1 MVATTRPRISTPS
14 WNDSRPADWSP
25 EWVPPPRFG
34 TPRRPERKT
43 LGPAVAT
50 VAARLGTPLK
60 PFQRYINDVA
70 LELDPETNTLVY
82 SMVVLLLPR
91 QSGKTVITL
100 PRLVTKGRMWDDLF
114 FCYTAQ
120 DRNYALKKFEEDF
133 TRRLDASRTFTAG
146 RDYRARL
153 GNGKERILFPKTR
166 SQITIAATQSTSGHG
181 GTNDDVT
188 VDEAFSHEDTT
199 VDEGFVPT
207 QITRGKAARDS
218 LGKLSPGPQTWIIS
232 AAGDEDS
239 HYFYDKIALG
249 RAAVE
254 RGDDRGICY
263 IEWSCP
269 DEWDI
274 TDRALWWYYIP
285 GLGHLCDEQDIAADM
300 AKMGEAEWRRAYASQ
315 RKMVGRE
322 PAPIDPEDWG
332 RQVDRAAQHEGRL
345 VYGVDV
351 SPDRSRASVGVA
363 GAREGGGYMVEM
375 IESRPGTRWVPA
387 FLAEVVE
394 RNGGAGVAVDRGS
407 PAGSLIPDLRDLG
420 LSVIELNAGGH
431 ARACGALVD
440 RIPTGELF
448 HLGQPELDDAV
459 TGAKKRS
466 LGEAWAWDRKR
477 PETDITPLV
486 AVTLAFGALLTLDPE
501 QEDEASVYEERG
513 FVEW

>member
-1 MVATTRPRISTPS
+1 
-14 WNDSRPADWSP
+14 
-25 EWVPPPRFG
+25 
-34 TPRRPERKT
+34 
-43 LGPAVAT
+43 VAT

-60 PFQRYINDVA
+60 PFQRYVNDVA
-70 LELDPETNTLVY
+70 LELDPDTNTLVY
-82 SMVVLLLPR
+82 SLVVLLLPR

-100 PRLVTKGRMWDDLF
+100 PRLVTKGRMWNDLF

-133 TRRLDASRTFTAG
+133 TRRLEASRTFTAG

-166 SQITIAATQSTSGHG
+166 SQITIAATQATSGHG

-239 HYFYDKIALG
+239 HYFYDKVELG

-269 DEWDI
+269 DDWDI
-274 TDRALWWYYIP
+274 FDRGLWWYYIP
-285 GLGHLCDEQDIAADM
+285 GLGHLCDEQDIAADQT
-300 AKMGEAEWRRAYASQ
+300 KMGEAEWRRAYASQ

-332 RQVDRAAQHEGRL
+332 RQVDRAAQHDGRL

-363 GAREGGGYMVEM
+363 GTRAGGGYLVEM
-375 IESRPGTRWVPA
+375 IESRPGTRWVPE

-407 PAGSLIPDLRDLG
+407 PAGSLIPDLEALG
-420 LSVIELNAGGH
+420 LEVIELNAG
-431 ARACGALVD
+431 
-440 RIPTGELF
+440 
-448 HLGQPELDDAV
+448 ELDDAV
-459 TGAKKRS
+459 AGAKKRT

-477 PETDITPLV
+477 PEVDITPLV
-486 AVTLAFGALLTLDPE
+486 SVTLAFGALIALPAEEESPDPMS
-501 QEDEASVYEERG
+501 QI
-513 FVEW
+513 F